1 MDKATHNMS
10 VQNGGVRRLV
20 VILVCASIALQAL
33 TFAIPGDVLSLL
45 CREVGVLLLV
55 MALLAALKGDAK
67 SNSFL
72 AVGIGVAAGL
82 AAIALVIALL

>member
-1 MDKATHNMS
+1 MEKSTHNMS

-20 VILVCASIALQAL
+20 MILVCVSVALQAL
-33 TFAIPGDVLSLL
+33 AFAIPGDVLSLF
-45 CREVGVLLLV
+45 CRAAGVLLLIA
-55 MALLAALKGDAK
+55 ALLAALKGDVK

>member
-1 MDKATHNMS
+1 MEKSTHNTS

-33 TFAIPGDVLSLL
+33 AFAIPGDVLGLL
-45 CREVGVLLLV
+45 CRAVGVLLLV
-55 MALLAALKGDAK
+55 MALLTALKGGAK

-72 AVGIGVAAGL
+72 AIGFGVAAGL
-82 AAIALVIALL
+82 AAVALVIALL